1 MYPGAARI
9 AVAMTDH
16 IKDLLARVAAERSAR
31 ERPEPRARRAQS
43 DLASVEREI
52 AGEIAHS
59 LGKAGRLLAEA
70 IAQAS
75 ATRAQL
81 EAKLLAPSERAALVE
96 RFHQQRTLAER
107 RLRDLLIQREA
118 LGWRN
123 HSDVK
128 RDYVIPPALPDE

>member
-1 MYPGAARI
+1 MS
-9 AVAMTDH
+9 DH
-16 IKDLLARVAAERSAR
+16 LKDLLARVASNAASQQARGPGASHTPAE
-31 ERPEPRARRAQS
+31 RRAQAG
-43 DLASVEREI
+43 LAAIEREI

-75 ATRAQL
+75 ATREQI
-81 EAKLLAPSERAALVE
+81 EAGAPAAAERAALVE
-96 RFHQQRTLAER
+96 RFERERTLAER

-123 HSDVK
+123 HSEVK
-128 RDYVIPPALPDE
+128 RDYVIPPPLSGE

>member
-1 MYPGAARI
+1 MS
-9 AVAMTDH
+9 DH
-16 IKDLLARVAAERSAR
+16 LKELLARVASERNAAPQPV
-31 ERPEPRARRAQS
+31 ERRAAAG
-43 DLASVEREI
+43 LASVEREI

-70 IAQAS
+70 IAAAS
-75 ATRAQL
+75 ATRARLQSEPL
-81 EAKLLAPSERAALVE
+81 GPGERAELRE
-96 RFHQQRTLAER
+96 RFDRERTLAER

-128 RDYVIPPALPDE
+128 RDYVIPSPLPNE

>member
-1 MYPGAARI
+1 MA
-9 AVAMTDH
+9 DH
-16 IKDLLARVAAERSAR
+16 IKDLLARVAAERTSAP
-31 ERPEPRARRAQS
+31 RPVPSRAEAG
-43 DLASVEREI
+43 LASVEREI

-70 IAQAS
+70 IAAAS
-75 ATRAQL
+75 ATRARVLSGQL
-81 EAKLLAPSERAALVE
+81 GDGERALLVE
-96 RFHQQRTLAER
+96 RFEQQRSLAER

-128 RDYVIPPALPDE
+128 REYVIPPALPGV